1 MIASPQVRGELDD
14 ACLVGR
20 GWMSD
25 GWWREAAA
33 SGLVS
38 IENHSWDHNHPAASR
53 TCQRDQ
59 RKGAFDTIE
68 TEEECAA
75 EVEGAARYID
85 EQTGRWPVLFAYPGG
100 TASEYLRE
108 QYFPE
113 RGERHRTLAAFAA
126 DGGFVTRA
134 SSRWFVPRFVCGAHW
149 RDPVELERILRGA
162 RA

>member
-1 MIASPQVRGELDD
+1 
-14 ACLVGR
+14 
-20 GWMSD
+20 MSD
-25 GWWREAAA
+25 GWWREATA

-38 IENHSWDHNHPAASR
+38 IENHSWDHNHPAASW

-59 RKGAFDTIE
+59 RKGPFDTIE
-68 TEEECAA
+68 TEEEGAA
-75 EVEGAARYID
+75 EVEGAARYIG

-100 TASEYLRE
+100 TASAYLRE

-149 RDPVELERILRGA
+149 RDPAELERILRGA